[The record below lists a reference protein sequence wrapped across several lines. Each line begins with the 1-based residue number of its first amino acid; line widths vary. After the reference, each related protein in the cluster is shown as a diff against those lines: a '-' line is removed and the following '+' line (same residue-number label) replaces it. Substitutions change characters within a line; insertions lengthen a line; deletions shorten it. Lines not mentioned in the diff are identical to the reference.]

1 MQSLERNG
9 PTVRTPLVTHA
20 SGCGSFFKIR
30 IQSEQFAGK
39 SIPGS
44 SRLPLP
50 DIHAH
55 FILNIPRFGR
65 VCLRSFFPFSV
76 NPSVCSAAPAGEPAA
91 CRPRPAHSRIYRGNS
106 KAFKVITKSRRCI
119 ARRVLLP
126 RLPCGMRLWS
136 MNVLMRWDKS
146 IGKIWEAR
154 ACVCMLH
161 TNHNSHSLLKQ
172 HGGISV
178 EGVAQNNS
186 FIHQVD

>member
-1 MQSLERNG
+1 M
-9 PTVRTPLVTHA
+9 PLVTHA

-30 IQSEQFAGK
+30 IQSEQFVGK

-55 FILNIPRFGR
+55 FILNIPHVGR
-65 VCLRSFFPFSV
+65 VQQYPCFPVTV
-76 NPSVCSAAPAGEPAA
+76 NHSVCSAAPCGEPAA
-91 CRPRPAHSRIYRGNS
+91 CRPRPAPSRIRCGNS
-106 KAFKVITKSRRCI
+106 KALHVITKSRRCI
-119 ARRVLLP
+119 ARRVLLL
-126 RLPCGMRLWS
+126 RLPCVMRSWS

-161 TNHNSHSLLKQ
+161 TIYNSHSLLRQ
-172 HGGISV
+172 HGGKRV
-178 EGVAQNNS
+178 EDAAQNNS